1 MHAKNIILVGFMG
14 TGKSA
19 VAAVLADKLGW
30 SMVDTDERIVSEAGM
45 SIPDIFERF
54 GEPRFRELE
63 SEVLRRVTMQNR
75 QVIATGGGAVLA
87 EQNRRQMLENGL
99 VVALVADPETIIQR
113 VGADANRPLLKGDA
127 RKRVYEMMEQRK
139 DAYRFAP
146 VTIDTTGK
154 SIGQVADLILREWQS
169 LQH

>member
-1 MHAKNIILVGFMG
+1 MG